1 MLRNVSYRSLCAAIA
16 TVAVS
21 IAAVG
26 CSSSSSTPTQ
36 HSIRHVFMITLE
48 NKNYSDTFSTNS
60 AAPYLSQ
67 TLVAQGALLTQYY
80 GTGHVSLD
88 NYTSMMSGQAPT
100 PQTDNDCTV
109 YADLSQTGT
118 ADDGQVVGTGC
129 VYPATVKTFP
139 DQLVAAGYTW
149 RGYMGDMGNDPT
161 RESATCGHPTLNT
174 QDLTQTAEAPSAAVP
189 DGDSYAT
196 RHDPFMYFHSITDSA
211 DCAKNVV
218 NLNSNLQQDL
228 ASISTTANFNFIT
241 PNLCDDG
248 HDAPCAN
255 GQPGGLASINVFL
268 QKWIPIIEASP
279 AYKKDGLII
288 INFDESNYGVVTSG
302 GGSTTLTFTGA
313 TCCNEQPGPNLA
325 SFPQTVSYGTVP
337 GYGILSISK
346 QSFGGDQTG
355 AVLISPFILPGSVS
369 NMPYNHYSLLKSLE
383 DIFQV
388 DGYLGYAGQT
398 GLVGLGSDVFTGLK
412 TQ

>member
-1 MLRNVSYRSLCAAIA
+1 M
-16 TVAVS
+16 
-21 IAAVG
+21 
-26 CSSSSSTPTQ
+26 
-36 HSIRHVFMITLE
+36 
-48 NKNYSDTFSTNS
+48 
-60 AAPYLSQ
+60 
-67 TLVAQGALLTQYY
+67 
-80 GTGHVSLD
+80 
-88 NYTSMMSGQAPT
+88 
-100 PQTDNDCTV
+100 
-109 YADLSQTGT
+109 
-118 ADDGQVVGTGC
+118 
-129 VYPATVKTFP
+129 
-139 DQLVAAGYTW
+139 
-149 RGYMGDMGNDPT
+149 
-161 RESATCGHPTLNT
+161 
-174 QDLTQTAEAPSAAVP
+174 
-189 DGDSYAT
+189 
-196 RHDPFMYFHSITDSA
+196 
-211 DCAKNVV
+211 
-218 NLNSNLQQDL
+218 
-228 ASISTTANFNFIT
+228 
-241 PNLCDDG
+241 
-248 HDAPCAN
+248 
-255 GQPGGLASINVFL
+255 
-268 QKWIPIIEASP
+268 IPIIEASP